1 MVALP
6 HRLSATARSPSDRDR
21 PCGLDDSFA
30 DPFQVELLAVGAA
43 LVQRIEREES
53 LLFPLYRA
61 VH

>member
-6 HRLSATARSPSDRDR
+6 HRLSATARSPPDRR
-21 PCGLDDSFA
+21 PRGLDDSFA

-53 LLFPLYRA
+53 LPFPLYRA